1 MLCMAWPR
9 ALSVLSAFREV
20 ALVLVWAICVFET
33 GIDCGVVSLSMVTE
47 GWPAVTAGAAAGTAA
62 GAGAGAAL
70 CFLLAAASI
79 ASMIFALTACC
90 FSLIRAVADTSKL
103 ESCAL
108 IALMMVVS

>member
-9 ALSVLSAFREV
+9 ALSVLSAFRDV
-20 ALVLVWAICVFET
+20 ALVLVWAICVLET
-33 GIDCGVVSLSMVTE
+33 GIGCCVVSFNTVTD
-47 GWPAVTAGAAAGTAA
+47 GWPAVNAGAAAGA

-90 FSLIRAVADTSKL
+90 FSLIRAAADTSKL
-103 ESCAL
+103 ESCA
-108 IALMMVVS
+108 